1 MRYITIL
8 LSSLAF
14 LTLSSLTKI
23 KSLTVTSTAFTNNGN
38 IPVKYTCTGQ
48 QVSPPLMISNI
59 PPEAK
64 SLAIVVCD
72 PDAPTK
78 ITTSVI
84 KSQTV
89 GGKKGKKKV
98 INTKETRTMDACT
111 VDGFTHWILWNV
123 DATDATH
130 TIPEDFRGDNVGQNS
145 SGTSGYIGMCPPT
158 GTHHYHFIV
167 YALDT
172 KLNIDK
178 NVTKSALE
186 KVMQGHIV
194 AKGELVGLYN
204 KSYK

>member
-1 MRYITIL
+1 MRYTTIL

-14 LTLSSLTKI
+14 LALTSLTKI

-38 IPVKYTCTGQ
+38 IPTKYTCTGQ
-48 QVSPPLMISNI
+48 QISPPLNISDI

-64 SLAIVVCD
+64 SLAIIVCD

-78 ITTSVI
+78 ITTTVT
-84 KSQTV
+84 KSHTI
-89 GGKKGKKKV
+89 GAKGKKKV
-98 INTKETRTMDACT
+98 YNTKESRTLDACT
-111 VDGFTHWILWNV
+111 MDGFTHWILWNIDV
-123 DATDATH
+123 TEAAH
-130 TIPEDFRGDNVGQNS
+130 LIPEDFRGDDVGQNS

-178 NVTKSALE
+178 KTTKSALE
-186 KVMQGHIV
+186 KVIQGHIL
-194 AKGELVGLYN
+194 AKGEIVGLYN
-204 KSYK
+204 KTYK